1 MTLWN
6 VLLILHGDMEIQ
18 RMVQESVR
26 VKCLPNPPKAK
37 LLTQ

>member
-6 VLLILHGDMEIQ
+6 VLLTAWGHGDTE
-18 RMVQESVR
+18 MVQESVR
-26 VKCLPNPPKAK
+26 VKCLPNPHRAN